1 MGISSI
7 IIKYVIFYTPKQ
19 VFSQINALHLAIKR
33 RHFMAAKNAY
43 SEGCF
48 LWIDRVTVTRVRSK
62 MGVDPSGES
71 WLKGRTALDD
81 CGFLQ

>member
-1 MGISSI
+1 
-7 IIKYVIFYTPKQ
+7 
-19 VFSQINALHLAIKR
+19 
-33 RHFMAAKNAY
+33 MAAKNAY